1 MSGTSGRS
9 HASPWWL
16 PSLRWRPSVRVLML
30 VVWLVGA
37 AAATWLFFTAPDY
50 GAAPGIAE
58 VIEYSMAP
66 LEPERVLAVAAVA
79 GQKVHKGDP
88 LVAFDPAPMTR
99 ELEVLAAELRKAQAD
114 LEAAR
119 VALQTRQS
127 QDRGFEAGV
136 DPAEVGLLQA
146 RVTHEQDQAELEGV
160 KARISWWDGLVEAKV
175 AGTMQLQDLKA
186 RAEVLERRLKVDE
199 ESVATWEARLDAA
212 RRRLEAWGPGGG
224 DVDDS
229 LEPRLAPLRAAV
241 ALARVRLAQLES
253 RRAGLMLTA
262 PADGVV
268 HRAAL
273 QPGEIATPT
282 SPALIIRATPPRR
295 ILAYITDA
303 QLRRVIIGTKATVWP
318 HDGSASKLLGHVVG
332 LGAGMVP
339 YPQHLQTQ
347 QNWRV
352 MWGEEVVVELDE
364 EAHIVPG
371 QVFDVKFEHETAGI
385 GKPPAAGHGDEA
397 KTDGAAAGEGPQLAT
412 VPPELAE
419 KSALEPSGL
428 VWIAEWER
436 FLVVSDDTGRKE
448 ADDHPPWLFTMDKA
462 GVFDA
467 KPVLVEGVKQVND
480 LESITRASDGTVW
493 ALSSQSVSKRGHR
506 PESRTL
512 LIRLQVGG
520 RHIVATGFVS
530 LAEALSKLDDDA
542 LAALG
547 LVEKDPTF
555 VKGAG
560 DFDRLLNIEG
570 MTADGDGLL
579 LGLKRPLGPADK
591 AIVWRLKD
599 PAKLVESGELE
610 PGQLGAWGTV
620 ALTAGPA
627 GAEVAA
633 GISELLR
640 LPDGGLA
647 ILAIALPKDADAKKQ
662 SALWT
667 VAGAASGGA
676 LSATKVRDFAGV
688 AAEGIAIGPD
698 PERLWL
704 CFDRNTETPMWMD
717 LPLPK

>member
-37 AAATWLFFTAPDY
+37 VSAAWLFFTAPDY

-58 VIEYSMAP
+58 VIEYSLAP
-66 LEPERVLAVAAVA
+66 LEPERVLAVAVVA
-79 GQKVHKGDP
+79 GQAVHKGDP
-88 LVAFDPAPMTR
+88 LVVFDPAPMTR

-119 VALQTRQS
+119 VALQTRQT

-136 DPAEVGLLQA
+136 DPAEVGVLQA

-160 KARISWWDGLVEAKV
+160 KARIAWWDGLVEAKV
-175 AGTMQLQDLKA
+175 AGTMQLQDLRA

-212 RRRLEAWGPGGG
+212 RRRLEAWGTGGG
-224 DVDDS
+224 SDVDDS

-241 ALARVRLAQLES
+241 DLARVRLAQLES
-253 RRAGLMLTA
+253 RRAGLTLTA

-303 QLRRVIIGTKATVWP
+303 QLRRIMIGTKATVWP
-318 HDGSASKLLGHVVG
+318 HDGSLSKLVGHVVG

-339 YPQHLQTQ
+339 FPQHLQTN

-352 MWGEEVVVELDE
+352 MWGEEVVVELDQ

-371 QVFDVKFEHETAGI
+371 QVFDVKFEHETAGLA
-385 GKPPAAGHGDEA
+385 KPGTAGRAGESGG
-397 KTDGAAAGEGPQLAT
+397 DGAATDGPQLAT
-412 VPPELAE
+412 VPAALAG
-419 KSALEPSGL
+419 KSSLEPSGL
-428 VWIAEWER
+428 TWISEWER

-448 ADDHPPWLFTMDKA
+448 TDDHPPWLFTLDKA
-462 GVFDA
+462 GAFDE
-467 KPVLVEGVKQVND
+467 KPVVVEGLKQVND
-480 LESITRASDGTVW
+480 LESITRAPDGIVW

-512 LIRLQVGG
+512 LVRLQVGG
-520 RHIVATGFVS
+520 RHVVATGFVS
-530 LAEALSKLDDDA
+530 LAEALSKLDDEA
-542 LAALG
+542 LASLG
-547 LVEKDPTF
+547 LVGKDPAF
-555 VKGAG
+555 VRGVA

-610 PGQLGAWGTV
+610 PGQLGTWGTV
-620 ALTAGPA
+620 ALTAGPG

-647 ILAIALPKDADAKKQ
+647 ILAVALSKEPDAKKQ

-667 VAGAASGGA
+667 VAGASGGA
-676 LSATKVRDFAGV
+676 MSATKIRDFVGV

-704 CFDRNTETPMWMD
+704 VFDRNTETPMWMD
-717 LPLPK
+717 VPLPK